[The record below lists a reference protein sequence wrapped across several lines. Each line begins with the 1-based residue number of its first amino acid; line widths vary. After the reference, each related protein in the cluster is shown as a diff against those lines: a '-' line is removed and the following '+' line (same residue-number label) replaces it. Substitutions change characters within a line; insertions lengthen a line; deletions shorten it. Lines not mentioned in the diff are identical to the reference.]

1 MNIKLTIPKIIRE
14 QRKKMSLSLKQLS
27 EISGVSFSHLSRIE
41 QGNRRPSIRTLQ
53 RIAKPLGFD
62 LQELLVIT
70 GYMSPGSSLTSEEER
85 EKLRSEL
92 NELMNRVTSD
102 MKRIQQIMNRLILSK

>member
-1 MNIKLTIPKIIRE
+1 MSAKLNNTKKIKE

-27 EISGVSFSHLSRIE
+27 EISGISISHLSRIE

-53 RIAKPLGFD
+53 KIVKPLGFN

-70 GYMSPGSSLTSEEER
+70 GYLSPGESLS
-85 EKLRSEL
+85 
-92 NELMNRVTSD
+92 
-102 MKRIQQIMNRLILSK
+102 